1 MKRIKWAVR
10 MHMTCVAVLF
20 AIFAA
25 TVLAGD
31 SAASATNGA
40 EPAPDEELL
49 ARIAALPD
57 NTWLKL
63 PPVKT
68 TGDMGV
74 LGPDYKRT
82 GPTVRDYSNKMVW
95 APERKRALY
104 MGGGHN
110 THPHNDVWEYDLPSN
125 TWICLYGADPLPPS
139 FKRPDDDEKIATWFK
154 ENLAYKDGFVRTLR
168 GAPVRPTHTWW
179 ALAYDSDKRRLLFVD
194 AHKALWMHNKDLF
207 VKVFNLDPK
216 DPIMDGAGSG
226 GGVAWLFSFHPE
238 TREWKEVRKV
248 TKGYEGSC
256 LEYLPDSETVWW
268 NSHKTYHLDAAKGEW
283 VDYGTKP
290 SCGVNHGHTA
300 YEPET
305 RKIVAIVGAETW
317 AFDVNTSQWTR
328 MKENGPC
335 MARIPLSTFC
345 YDSVARKFVLYTA
358 LGVNGKPAEPSLWLY
373 DLAKNEWTNPKPQG
387 EVPTVGNIAG
397 YYDVAR
403 NVTVIY
409 SNAATWVF
417 RCKNA
422 KK

>member
-1 MKRIKWAVR
+1 MKTMQPAVW
-10 MHMTCVAVLF
+10 CLALVLQCAVAR
-20 AIFAA
+20 
-25 TVLAGD
+25 AGD
-31 SAASATNGA
+31 AAPAKIEP
-40 EPAPDEELL
+40 EPAPDKDLL
-49 ARIAALPD
+49 AKIEAMPD
-57 NTWLKL
+57 NTWMKL

-68 TGDMGV
+68 TGDIGV

-125 TWICLYGADPLPPS
+125 TWICLYGADPLQPK
-139 FKRPDDDEKIATWFK
+139 FNLPDEEVKLVAWFK
-154 ENLAYKDGFVRTLR
+154 EHYVYKDGFVRTLR

-179 ALAYDSDKRRLLFVD
+179 ALAYDSDKRCLLFAD
-194 AHKALWMHNKDLF
+194 AHKALWIYNKALF
-207 VKVFNLDPK
+207 VKAFNIDPK

-226 GGVAWLFSFHPE
+226 AGVAWLFTFYPE
-238 TREWKEVRKV
+238 TREWKEIRKV
-248 TKGYEGSC
+248 PKGYEGSC
-256 LEYLPDSETVWW
+256 LEYLPDSKTVWW

-283 VDYGTKP
+283 VDYSTTP

-305 RKIVAIVGAETW
+305 RRIVAIVGAETW

-328 MKENGPC
+328 MKEKGPC
-335 MARIPLSTFC
+335 LAKIPLSTFC
-345 YDSVARKFVLYTA
+345 YDSAAKKFVLYTC
-358 LGVNGKPAEPSLWLY
+358 LGADGKLAAGPSLWLY
-373 DLAKNEWTNPKPQG
+373 DLAKNEWTDPKPQG
-387 EVPTVGNIAG
+387 DVPKIGNIAG

-409 SNAATWVF
+409 GNAETWVY
-417 RCKNA
+417 RCKKAA
-422 KK
+422 K